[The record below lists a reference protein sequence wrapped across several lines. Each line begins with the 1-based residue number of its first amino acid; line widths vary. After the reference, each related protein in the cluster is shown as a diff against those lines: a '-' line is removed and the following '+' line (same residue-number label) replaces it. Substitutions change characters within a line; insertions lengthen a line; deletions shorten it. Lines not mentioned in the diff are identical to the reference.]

1 MDDHSRTL
9 ENESPEGV
17 NSGDLLSQLKE
28 KLKSQNQKIRSLESY
43 KVLCEERLIELCP
56 SHPIPVQ
63 PEHIGS
69 GGPSKSQELLN
80 SKQKIA
86 KLEHQLF
93 QTAELVP
100 SPSNSVTYNKLHELY
115 TLLHQKYN
123 ATIKE
128 KNELE
133 ESFRNEVISSEEQ
146 RAYIEVLKQAIEIR
160 MEAIGVKGVRPEEF
174 AEFSQMRMSVDDSR
188 RETSRIS
195 TKVSDYESQ
204 IKSLTESLK
213 LKTAEWL
220 EADNDRDVLTE
231 QLHQAAEALQF
242 AEEEVMKLEEEKTNL
257 IDYVETQS
265 KLEQE
270 LSIELKDLKAR
281 IASLQDEN
289 RKIGKSLQSAY
300 DEGKKISNELES
312 VKVEFGRNEKSLKD
326 TQQSFINLKARA
338 EEKDKS
344 IAKYKEENN
353 NLSIQ
358 NTGLQAENISLG
370 ENLEKAQQELK
381 MKKNALESQ
390 KLEDE
395 RLREGLNQTK
405 NLLNSVQEEKIRGD
419 RIQIETHA
427 KANELSREMDEL
439 TQKLNQAHKNWQTC
453 SSDLE
458 AAKSQLRLS
467 IDKEESSSHLVQEL
481 KKQNHK
487 LQSELENIVKL
498 HQSTHNDLKLS
509 RSESDDQRCK
519 LHSIIKEKDSAEG
532 RLREFSSMLEAES
545 SNSRLLQNENQ
556 DLLYKIEDLNKSRLI
571 ASESYEDAENQL
583 KHSQNEL
590 QTLSD
595 ILERTHQ
602 ELEQEKYQRVSH
614 YEEISRLASD
624 NEKLKRDLNSLK
636 DSLDLALRATRNLG
650 TMLSPANS
658 ASFKDLQISL
668 SEKNNETQLHKW
680 IESVI
685 REVSEVSQKFV
696 EANSNL
702 ESSKHKNG
710 LLLKDNEVLNGEVSE
725 LRNRESMLKGQIENL
740 NREIGGIKDSYKSQC
755 NSLQQE
761 IVNLRDSMNGLFDE
775 ISELTSKNRGLSSE
789 LLQVKS
795 KLESNEQGLTNF
807 EKKYKLVLGEKEHL
821 ERILNRSPLRS
832 NV

>member
-1 MDDHSRTL
+1 MDDHHHTQ
-9 ENESPEGV
+9 ESDSPNDL

-28 KLKSQNQKIRSLESY
+28 KLKAQSQRIRSLESY

-56 SHPIPVQ
+56 SHSLPVQ

-69 GGPSKSQELLN
+69 GGPSISQELLN

-86 KLEHQLF
+86 KLEQQLS

-123 ATIKE
+123 ATLKE

-133 ESFRNEVISSEEQ
+133 ESLRNEVISSEEQ

-195 TKVSDYESQ
+195 TKISDYESQ

-213 LKTAEWL
+213 IKTSEWL
-220 EADNDRDVLTE
+220 EANNDRDVLTE

-265 KLEQE
+265 KVEQE
-270 LSIELKDLKAR
+270 LSIELKDLKAK
-281 IASLQDEN
+281 IANLQDEN
-289 RKIGKSLQSAY
+289 RKIGKNLQGAN
-300 DEGKKISNELES
+300 DENKKINNELES
-312 VKVEFGRNEKSLKD
+312 VKNEFNRNERTLKD

-358 NTGLQAENISLG
+358 NTGLQAENISLS
-370 ENLEKAQQELK
+370 ENLAKTEQELK
-381 MKKNALESQ
+381 MVKMVLDNQ

-395 RLREGLNQTK
+395 RLKENLSQTK
-405 NLLNSVQEEKIRGD
+405 SLLNSVQEEKIKGEK
-419 RIQIETHA
+419 IQIETHA
-427 KANELSREMDEL
+427 RVNELTREIDEL
-439 TQKLNQAHKNWQTC
+439 SQKLNTAHKNWQTC
-453 SSDLE
+453 SADLE
-458 AAKSQLRLS
+458 SCKSQNRIS
-467 IDKEESSSHLVQEL
+467 IDKEEASSHLIQEL
-481 KKQNHK
+481 KKQIQK
-487 LQSELENIVKL
+487 LQTELDNIVKL
-498 HQSTHNDLKLS
+498 HQSAHTDLKFCKSENDDL
-509 RSESDDQRCK
+509 RSK
-519 LHSIIKEKDSAEG
+519 LHSIGKEKDSLENK
-532 RLREFSSMLEAES
+532 LREYSSMLDNES
-545 SNSRLLQNENQ
+545 NKLRLLQNENQ
-556 DLLYKIEDLNKSRLI
+556 ELLYKIENLNKSCII
-571 ASESYEDAENQL
+571 ANESCEDTENQL
-583 KHSQNEL
+583 KHTQNEL
-590 QTLSD
+590 QNLSE
-595 ILERTHQ
+595 ILEHTHQ

-614 YEEISRLASD
+614 YEEISRLASE
-624 NEKLKRDLNSLK
+624 NEKIKRDLNSLR

-650 TMLSPANS
+650 SVLSPANS
-658 ASFKDLQISL
+658 ASFKDISL
-668 SEKNNETQLHKW
+668 NLTEKSNESQLHKW

-685 REVSEVSQKFV
+685 REVSEVSQKFL
-696 EANSNL
+696 EASSNL
-702 ESSKHKNG
+702 ESVKHKNG
-710 LLLKDNEVLNGEVSE
+710 LLVKENEILNSDVDE
-725 LRNRESMLKGQIENL
+725 LRNRESLLKGQIENL
-740 NREIGGIKDSYKSQC
+740 NRELVGIKDSYRSQC

-761 IVNLRDSMNGLFDE
+761 IVNLRNNMNGLYDE
-775 ISELTSKNRGLSSE
+775 ISELTNKNRGLNSE

-795 KLESNEQGLTNF
+795 KLSSSEQGLVNF
-807 EKKYKLVLGEKEHL
+807 EKKYKLVLGEKDQL
-821 ERILNRSPLRS
+821 ERIFNKSPLR
-832 NV
+832 NNI

>member
-1 MDDHSRTL
+1 MDEHNRTP
-9 ENESPEGV
+9 ESESPEGT

-28 KLKSQNQKIRSLESY
+28 KLKAQNQRIRSLESY

-80 SKQKIA
+80 SRQKIA

-93 QTAELVP
+93 QKAELVP
-100 SPSNSVTYNKLHELY
+100 SPSNSITYNKLHELY

-133 ESFRNEVISSEEQ
+133 ESLRNEVISSEEQ

-160 MEAIGVKGVRPEEF
+160 MEAIGVKGVRPDEF

-195 TKVSDYESQ
+195 TKISDYECQ

-213 LKTAEWL
+213 IKTAEWL
-220 EADNDRDVLTE
+220 EANNDRDMLTE

-265 KLEQE
+265 KVEQE

-281 IASLQDEN
+281 IANLQDEN
-289 RKIGKSLQSAY
+289 RKIGKNLQGVN
-300 DEGKKISNELES
+300 DESKKIFNELES
-312 VKVEFGRNEKSLKD
+312 VKVEFNRNEKTLKD

-370 ENLEKAQQELK
+370 ENLEKVQQELK
-381 MKKNALESQ
+381 MTKTVLENI

-395 RLREGLNQTK
+395 RLRDSLNQTK
-405 NLLNSVQEEKIRGD
+405 GLLNSVQEEKIRGE

-427 KANELSREMDEL
+427 RVNELSRDIDEL

-458 AAKSQLRLS
+458 SSKSQLRIS
-467 IDKEESSSHLVQEL
+467 IDKEESSSHLIQEL
-481 KKQNHK
+481 KKQNQK

-498 HQSTHNDLKLS
+498 HQSAHSELKLCK
-509 RSESDDQRCK
+509 SESDDLRSK
-519 LHSIIKEKDSAEG
+519 LHSILKEKDSAEG
-532 RLREFSSMLEAES
+532 RLREYSSMLEAES
-545 SNSRLLQNENQ
+545 ANSRHLQNENQ
-556 DLLYKIEDLNKSRLI
+556 DLIYKIEDLTKSRKL
-571 ASESYEDAENQL
+571 ANESCEDTENQL
-583 KHSQNEL
+583 KHTQNEL
-590 QTLSD
+590 QNLSE
-595 ILERTHQ
+595 ILEHTHQ

-650 TMLSPANS
+650 SVISSANS
-658 ASFKDLQISL
+658 AGFKDISINL

-685 REVSEVSQKFV
+685 REVSEVSQKLV
-696 EANSNL
+696 EASSSL
-702 ESSKHKNG
+702 ESCKHKNG
-710 LLLKDNEVLNGEVSE
+710 LLIKDNEVLNGEVSE
-725 LRNRESMLKGQIENL
+725 LRNRESLLKGQIENL

-761 IVNLRDSMNGLFDE
+761 IVCLRDSMNALYDE
-775 ISELTSKNRGLSSE
+775 ISELTNKNRGLSSE

-795 KLESNEQGLTNF
+795 KLVSNEQGLVNY

-832 NV
+832 NI